1 MTGEPVQMTP
11 EEPVLSGAEGYMPLS
26 PRRKSRPVH
35 VGDVQVGGD
44 APVVVQTM
52 TNTDT
57 ADARS
62 TLEQTARLAD
72 EGAEIV
78 RVAVPDKAAAAA
90 LPDIVRGTPVP
101 LIADIHFDYRLALA
115 SIKAGVHGL
124 RLNPGNIRDAD
135 KVREVVR
142 AAKERGIPIR
152 IGVNEGSL
160 PPIPPLADGELPPPK
175 PRRMV
180 DAALWEI
187 GILEEMGFEDIKI
200 SLKAFDVPT
209 MVTAYREIAKRV
221 PYPLHLGVTEAGT
234 PGAGSVRSAVG
245 IGLLLAEGI
254 GDTIR
259 VSLAAD
265 PAEELPVAWNIL
277 SSLNIRQRGATIVA
291 CPTCGRIEVDLIPLA
306 NQVEAH
312 FQKLGKP
319 ITVAVMGCVVN
330 GPGESRDADIGLA
343 AGKGKGAIF
352 RKGEVVRIVPE
363 EQFLSALIE
372 EGRQV
377 IAERFG
383 EAPPAPKADEL
394 DAVIPMTVVDSAAT
408 RPGRASRR

>member
-1 MTGEPVQMTP
+1 MT
-11 EEPVLSGAEGYMPLS
+11 EELIQLH

-57 ADARS
+57 ADAQS
-62 TLEQTARLAD
+62 TLSQITDVAD
-72 EGAEIV
+72 KGAEIV

-90 LPDIVRGTPVP
+90 LPEIVRHTPVP
-101 LIADIHFDYRLALA
+101 LIADIHFDHRLALA

-135 KVREVVR
+135 KVRQVVK
-142 AAKERGIPIR
+142 AAKERGISIR
-152 IGVNEGSL
+152 VGVNEGSL
-160 PPIPPLADGELPPPK
+160 TPLTALTAGELPPPK
-175 PRRMV
+175 ARRMV

-209 MVTAYREIAKRV
+209 MVTAYRQIANRV

-234 PGAGSVRSAVG
+234 PGAGTVRSSVG

-291 CPTCGRIEVDLIPLA
+291 CPTCGRIEVDLIPLV

-312 FQKLGKP
+312 FQKLGKA

-363 EQFLSALIE
+363 GQFLSALLE
-372 EGRQV
+372 EGQRV
-377 IAERFG
+377 IAEKFG
-383 EAPPAPKADEL
+383 EAPPPPSDDL
-394 DAVIPMTVVDSAAT
+394 DVIIPMTEVESAS
-408 RPGRASRR
+408 RPGRTARR

>member
-1 MTGEPVQMTP
+1 MVENTFVTDEP
-11 EEPVLSGAEGYMPLS
+11 EPLS
-26 PRRKSRPVH
+26 PRRVSRPVH
-35 VGDVQVGGD
+35 IGDVKVGGD

-57 ADARS
+57 ADAEATVR
-62 TLEQTARLAD
+62 QIARLAD
-72 EGAEIV
+72 AGAEIV
-78 RVAVPDKAAAAA
+78 RIAVPDKPAAAAVA
-90 LPDIVRGTPVP
+90 DIVGASPLP
-101 LIADIHFDYRLALA
+101 LIADIHFDHRLALE
-115 SIKAGVHGL
+115 SIRAGIHGL
-124 RLNPGNIRDAD
+124 RLNPGNIRDAGR
-135 KVREVVR
+135 VREVV
-142 AAKERGIPIR
+142 AEAKERGIPIR
-152 IGVNEGSL
+152 VGVNEGSL
-160 PPIPPLADGELPPPK
+160 PPLPALAEGELPPPK
-175 PRRMV
+175 ARRMV

-209 MVTAYREIAKRV
+209 MVTAYREMARRV

-259 VSLAAD
+259 VSLTAD
-265 PAEELPVAWNIL
+265 PVEELPVCWDIL
-277 SSLNIRQRGATIVA
+277 KSLNLRQRGATIVA

-306 NQVEAH
+306 REVEER
-312 FQKLGKP
+312 FQAIGKP

-343 AGKGKGAIF
+343 AGKGRGAIF
-352 RKGEVVRIVPE
+352 RKGEVVRVVPE
-363 EQFLSALIE
+363 GQFLTALLE
-372 EGRQV
+372 EGRKV

-383 EAPPAPKADEL
+383 EEIELPEPHGQALSDDFIGLAPTEGHA
-394 DAVIPMTVVDSAAT
+394 
-408 RPGRASRR
+408 RPGRSARRAK

>member
-1 MTGEPVQMTP
+1 MSDEHT
-11 EEPVLSGAEGYMPLS
+11 VLN
-26 PRRKSRPVH
+26 PRRRSRPVS
-35 VGDVQVGGD
+35 VGKVVVGGD

-57 ADARS
+57 ADAQA
-62 TLEQTARLAD
+62 TVEQTARLAD
-72 EGAEIV
+72 AGAEIV
-78 RVAVPDKAAAAA
+78 RVAVPDRQAAAS
-90 LPDIVRGTPVP
+90 LPEIVRRSAVP
-101 LIADIHFDYRLALA
+101 LIADIHFDHRLALLA
-115 SIKAGVHGL
+115 IEAGIHGL
-124 RLNPGNIRDAD
+124 RLNPGNIREAS
-135 KVREVVR
+135 KVREVVT
-142 AAKERGIPIR
+142 AAKARGIPIR

-160 PPIPPLADGELPPPK
+160 PPLPPLEEGEIPPPK
-175 PRRMV
+175 WKRMV

-187 GILEEMGFEDIKI
+187 GILEEMDFRDIKI

-209 MVTAYREIAKRV
+209 MALAYRETARLT

-234 PGAGSVRSAVG
+234 SRSGSVRSAVG
-245 IGLLLAEGI
+245 IGILLAEGI

-265 PAEELPVAWNIL
+265 PVEELPVCWDIL
-277 SSLNIRQRGATIVA
+277 KSLNLRQRGATIVA

-312 FQKLGKP
+312 FSKLGQQ

-330 GPGESRDADIGLA
+330 GPGEARDADIGLA

-363 EQFLSALIE
+363 GQFLSALIE

-377 IAERFG
+377 IAERSDN
-383 EAPPAPKADEL
+383 APPATSPDLINLTPIASEQ
-394 DAVIPMTVVDSAAT
+394 
-408 RPGRASRR
+408 RPGRASRTK

>member
-1 MTGEPVQMTP
+1 MTDD
-11 EEPVLSGAEGYMPLS
+11 PLPLT
-26 PRRKSRPVH
+26 PRRRSRPLH

-44 APVVVQTM
+44 ALVVVQTM

-57 ADARS
+57 ADANA
-62 TLEQTARLAD
+62 TIEQIARLAD
-72 EGAEIV
+72 AGAEIV
-78 RVAVPDKAAAAA
+78 RIAVPDKAAAAA
-90 LPDIVRGTPVP
+90 VPEIVKRTPVP
-101 LIADIHFDYRLALA
+101 LIADIHFDHRLALA
-115 SIKAGVHGL
+115 SIEGGIHGL
-124 RLNPGNIRDAD
+124 RLNPGNIRVPE
-135 KVREVVR
+135 KVREVVK
-142 AAKERGIPIR
+142 AAKERGISIR

-160 PPIPPLADGELPPPK
+160 PPIPALKDGELPPPK
-175 PRRMV
+175 TQRMV

-187 GILEEMGFEDIKI
+187 GILEEMGFEDIKL

-209 MVTAYREIAKRV
+209 MVSAYRQIAQRI

-234 PGAGSVRSAVG
+234 PRAGSVRSAIG

-265 PAEELPVAWNIL
+265 PAEELPVAWDIL
-277 SSLNIRQRGATIVA
+277 KSLNIRQRGATIVA

-312 FQKLGKP
+312 FQALGQP

-363 EQFLSALIE
+363 DQFLPALIE
-372 EGRQV
+372 EGDKV
-377 IAERFG
+377 IAEKFG
-383 EAPPAPKADEL
+383 RAPPAPVTPADNLGEL
-394 DAVIPMTVVDSAAT
+394 IPLIEAHQPNTGPSG
-408 RPGRASRR
+408 RPGRAARRQ

>member
-1 MTGEPVQMTP
+1 MTDE
-11 EEPVLSGAEGYMPLS
+11 LISLS

-57 ADARS
+57 ADAKA
-62 TLEQTARLAD
+62 TLAQIAGLA
-72 EGAEIV
+72 ENGAEIV

-90 LPDIVRGTPVP
+90 LPEIVKGTPVP
-101 LIADIHFDYRLALA
+101 LIADIHFDHRLALA
-115 SIKAGVHGL
+115 SISAGIQGL
-124 RLNPGNIRDAD
+124 RLNPGNIRDAE
-135 KVREVVR
+135 KVRQVVK

-160 PPIPPLADGELPPPK
+160 PPIPALADGELPPPK
-175 PRRMV
+175 PQRMV

-187 GILEEMGFEDIKI
+187 AILEEMGFQDIKI

-209 MVTAYREIAKRV
+209 MVTAYREMAKRV
-221 PYPLHLGVTEAGT
+221 DYPLHLGVTEAGT

-245 IGLLLAEGI
+245 IGLLVAEGI

-265 PAEELPVAWNIL
+265 PVEELPVCWNIL

-306 NQVEAH
+306 NQVEEH

-330 GPGESRDADIGLA
+330 GPGESRDADVGLA

-352 RKGEVVRIVPE
+352 RKGEVVRVVPE
-363 EQFLSALIE
+363 EQFLSALME
-372 EGRQV
+372 EGQRV
-377 IAERFG
+377 IAEKFPDESG
-383 EAPPAPKADEL
+383 PPASEASD
-394 DAVIPMTVVDSAAT
+394 DFIPMTPVQSNT
-408 RPGRASRR
+408 LPGRAARR